1 MIYKTLGKTKMNVSN
16 ICYGTLT
23 IGPLQRN
30 MDHREGAAL
39 LEFAYNN
46 GVNIIDTA
54 ELYQTYDHIK
64 GSFKNYSRSKVHVF
78 SKSYAYDRKTAQQSL
93 EKALKEIGTDY
104 LDGFLL
110 HEQESE
116 HTLRGHY
123 EATEYFLRAKEKGYI
138 RSFGISSHSVRCI
151 NSAVKTG
158 YIDVIHPLINLS
170 SIGILDGDKED
181 MLKAIKFAKSHDI
194 GIYSMKPL
202 GGGNLISDYDNCI
215 EYILSIKEIDS
226 VAIGMQSEAEIKT
239 NILKFSGQK
248 IPKGLKDSVKHQNR
262 KLIVSDWCIGC
273 KKCEEA
279 CQQKA
284 IRVIDDKAEVDREK
298 CTLCS
303 YCASYCNEFCIK
315 VI

>member
-30 MDHREGAAL
+30 MNPKEGASL
-39 LEFAYNN
+39 LETGYRN
-46 GVNIIDTA
+46 GINIIDTA

-64 GSFKNYSRSKVHVF
+64 KSFENYSRSDVHIF
-78 SKSYAYDRKTAQQSL
+78 TKSYAYDKKTAQQSL

-123 EATEYFLRAKEKGYI
+123 EATEYFLQAKAKGYI
-138 RSFGISSHSVRCI
+138 RSFGVSSHSVNCI
-151 NSAVKTG
+151 VSAVKTG
-158 YIDVIHPLINLS
+158 YVDVIHPLINLS
-170 SIGILDGDKED
+170 SIGILDGNKED
-181 MLKAIKFAKSHDI
+181 MLNAIKFAKSKDI
-194 GIYSMKPL
+194 GVYSMKPL
-202 GGGNLISDYDNCI
+202 GGGNLISDYDKCI
-215 EYILSIKEIDS
+215 DYILSIDEIDS
-226 VAIGMQSEAEIKT
+226 TAIGMQSEAEIKT
-239 NILKFSGQK
+239 NILKFSGQM
-248 IPKGLKDSVKHQNR
+248 IPEELKNSVKRQNR

-273 KKCEEA
+273 RKCEEA

-284 IRVIDDKAEVDREK
+284 ITVIEGKAEVDREK

>member
-1 MIYKTLGKTKMNVSN
+1 MIYKNLGKTKMNVSN

-23 IGPLQRN
+23 LGPLQRN
-30 MDHREGAAL
+30 MDPVQGAAL

-46 GVNIIDTA
+46 GINIIDTA
-54 ELYQTYDHIK
+54 ELYQTYEHIRH
-64 GSFKNYSRSKVHVF
+64 SFKNYSRSKIHIF
-78 SKSYAYDRKTAQQSL
+78 SKSYAYDKKTAQQSL
-93 EKALKEIGTDY
+93 EKALKEMGTDY

-123 EATEYFLRAKEKGYI
+123 EATEYFLKAKEKGYI
-138 RSFGISSHSVRCI
+138 RSFGISSHSVSCI
-151 NSAVKTG
+151 ASAVKTG

-170 SIGILDGDKED
+170 SIGIVDGDKDD
-181 MLKAIKFAKSHDI
+181 MLKAIRFAKSQDI

-202 GGGNLISDYDNCI
+202 GGGNLISDYDKCI
-215 EYILSIKEIDS
+215 DYVLDIKEIDS
-226 VAIGMQSEAEIKT
+226 IAIGMQSEAEIKT

-248 IPKGLKDSVKHQNR
+248 IPDDLRHSVKQQNR
-262 KLIVSDWCIGC
+262 QLIISDWCIGC
-273 KKCEEA
+273 GKCEEA

-284 IRVIDDKAEVDREK
+284 IKIIEGKAEVDTGK